1 MGSKVA
7 DLAGPG
13 IGNYAEL
20 EKILPSDYSSML
32 TRRETQKAIHAV
44 KRFIEDQLCKELNLM
59 MVTVPLI
66 VDVESG
72 VNDMLDRD
80 GSRTPIQF
88 HISNDRDEHPVDA
101 QIVQA
106 ATKWKRMALKEFAMR
121 MGEGLCT
128 DMRAVRKDYFLDHDH
143 SVYVDQWDWERV
155 ISPEERNLEF
165 LKEIV
170 GKIWN
175 VLVDAELYA
184 QELFPELRTKK
195 VPNLPKKLTFLHAEE
210 LLKLVELQDAAK
222 RKVSTYSGGMRR
234 RLELACGLINYP
246 KLLFL
251 DEPTLGLDVQTRTVV
266 WKYIK
271 MLKDEYHMTLF
282 LTTHYLEEADS
293 LCDRIAIIDHGHI
306 IRIGSPEELKE
317 SIGGDVIVVTLKETQ
332 PDISSEIANIKLVRN
347 VQKNDNNYRI
357 KVELG
362 EEASPQI
369 TDLIRS
375 KGLHVT
381 KVSLTKPTLDEAYL
395 ELTGRNLREEEA
407 DRMQM
412 FRQRITVRRARS

>member
-1 MGSKVA
+1 VKVENLSKAFGKLKAVDNVSFEVKMGEIFGFVGPNGAGKTTTINMLTTLMKPSSGNAVVCGYDIFKDANEVRRNVGVVPQEYTADEDMTGINNVLLCA
-7 DLAGPG
+7 DLYG
-13 IGNYAEL
+13 I
-20 EKILPSDYSSML
+20 PRSDS
-32 TRRETQKAIHAV
+32 KPHA
-44 KRFIEDQLCKELNLM
+44 Q
-59 MVTVPLI
+59 
-66 VDVESG
+66 
-72 VNDMLDRD
+72 
-80 GSRTPIQF
+80 
-88 HISNDRDEHPVDA
+88 
-101 QIVQA
+101 
-106 ATKWKRMALKEFAMR
+106 
-121 MGEGLCT
+121 
-128 DMRAVRKDYFLDHDH
+128 
-143 SVYVDQWDWERV
+143 
-155 ISPEERNLEF
+155 
-165 LKEIV
+165 
-170 GKIWN
+170 
-175 VLVDAELYA
+175 
-184 QELFPELRTKK
+184 
-195 VPNLPKKLTFLHAEE
+195 E

-317 SIGGDVIVVTLKETQ
+317 SIGGDVIVVTLKETE
-332 PDISSEIANIKLVRN
+332 PDISPDIANIKLVKN

-357 KVELG
+357 KVQLG

-395 ELTGRNLREEEA
+395 EFTGRSLREEEA

-412 FRQRITVRRARS
+412 FRQRVTVRRARS